1 MSLKLKVLFYSSKS
15 SREPQN
21 TVGVQ
26 IQQSIG
32 VTLRF
37 AKKASLAE
45 GNSSL
50 NPNAH
55 SPTPGGQNMPH
66 LLSLY
71 TSKHPVYIY
80 KNYTFVEYLNE
91 QMIKIPWQSPT

>member
-1 MSLKLKVLFYSSKS
+1 MSLKLKVLISDFYSSKS

-26 IQQSIG
+26 IQQNIG

-45 GNSSL
+45 GDSSL

-55 SPTPGGQNMPH
+55 SATAGGQNMLH

-80 KNYTFVEYLNE
+80 IYIYIHKLH
-91 QMIKIPWQSPT
+91 IC